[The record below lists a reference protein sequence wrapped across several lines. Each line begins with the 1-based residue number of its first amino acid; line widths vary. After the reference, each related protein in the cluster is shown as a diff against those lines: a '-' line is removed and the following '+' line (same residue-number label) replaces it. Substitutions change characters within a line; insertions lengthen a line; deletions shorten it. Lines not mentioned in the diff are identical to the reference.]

1 MGIHGTIRRALHAG
15 KGHHIARLLAIALL
29 LGRPVIARLLLGKA
43 LLSGITLGLRIALL
57 LAIRRLHG
65 RLLRRHLRLSGLL
78 CGGLPLRGSLLCL
91 PFPLQIIPAAIGHA
105 TAIFS
110 LAMAKGVQRLPAG
123 RFFALH
129 AILHRLLIQSPC
141 RRTPARL
148 RAWRSIR
155 PYHPT
160 RRG

>member
-29 LGRPVIARLLLGKA
+29 LGRPVPARLLLGESSA
-43 LLSGITLGLRIALL
+43 VGHNPGLRIALL

-65 RLLRRHLRLSGLL
+65 RLLRRHLRLSGL

-91 PFPLQIIPAAIGHA
+91 RVLSPDHHGCAIGHA

-123 RFFALH
+123 AS
-129 AILHRLLIQSPC
+129 SPSMPSC
-141 RRTPARL
+141 TG
-148 RAWRSIR
+148 S
-155 PYHPT
+155 
-160 RRG
+160 